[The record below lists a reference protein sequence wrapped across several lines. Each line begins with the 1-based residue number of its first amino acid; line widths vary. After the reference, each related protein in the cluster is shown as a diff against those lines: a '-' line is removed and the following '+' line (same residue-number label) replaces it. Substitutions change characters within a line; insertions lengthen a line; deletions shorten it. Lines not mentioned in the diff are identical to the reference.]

1 MMRDRRAV
9 PLPEFMQIE
18 APVYAP
24 RRTLSL
30 METEQFLLLAAY
42 HLWRDDIWPID
53 GEALDKLRGAL
64 SPHPVRDQNKQ
75 FGMNV
80 LEMALDR
87 LTTAELIEIRRRG
100 IVPTPRAIEELERA
114 IAGTRKSAEDMLRK
128 LLED

>member
-1 MMRDRRAV
+1 MARDEDV
-9 PLPEFMQIE
+9 TLPGFMQIE
-18 APVYAP
+18 APIFAP

-30 METEQFLLLAAY
+30 LETEQFLLLAAY
-42 HLWRDDIWPID
+42 HLWRDDVWPID

-87 LTTAELIEIRRRG
+87 LSTAELIEIRRRG
-100 IVPTPRAIEELERA
+100 IVPTTRAIEELERA
-114 IAGTRKSAEDMLRK
+114 VAATKKSAEDMLRK

>member
-1 MMRDRRAV
+1 M

-18 APVYAP
+18 APATAP

-30 METEQFLLLAAY
+30 RETEQFLLLASY
-42 HLWRDDIWPID
+42 HLWRDDVWPID

-80 LEMALDR
+80 LEMALER
-87 LTTAELIEIRRRG
+87 LGTAELIEIRRSG
-100 IVPTPRAIEELERA
+100 IVPTARAIEELERA
-114 IAGTRKSAEDMLRK
+114 VAETRKSAQDMLKR

>member
-1 MMRDRRAV
+1 MA
-9 PLPEFMQIE
+9 LPEFMQIE
-18 APVYAP
+18 APPFAP

-30 METEQFLLLAAY
+30 LETEQFLLLATY
-42 HLWRDDIWPID
+42 HLWRDDVWPID

-80 LEMALDR
+80 LEMALER

-100 IVPTPRAIEELERA
+100 IVPTTRAIEELERA
-114 IAGTRKSAEDMLRK
+114 IAETKKSAEDMLRRI
-128 LLED
+128 LGD

>member
-1 MMRDRRAV
+1 MT
-9 PLPEFMQIE
+9 LPDFMQIE
-18 APVYAP
+18 VLPTAS

-30 METEQFLLLAAY
+30 LETEQFLLLAAY
-42 HLWRDDIWPID
+42 HLWRDDVWPID

-80 LEMALDR
+80 MEMALER
-87 LTTAELIEIRRRG
+87 LTGAELLEIRRSG
-100 IVPTPRAIEELERA
+100 ILPSKRAIEELERA
-114 IAGTRKSAEDMLRK
+114 IAETHRTPEAMLRK

>member
-1 MMRDRRAV
+1 M

-18 APVYAP
+18 APAFAP

-30 METEQFLLLAAY
+30 LETEQFLLLACY
-42 HLWRDDIWPID
+42 HLWRDDVWPID

-80 LEMALDR
+80 LEMALER
-87 LTTAELIEIRRRG
+87 LTTAELIEVRRRG
-100 IVPTPRAIEELERA
+100 IVPTTRAIEELERA
-114 IAGTRKSAEDMLRK
+114 AAATKKTAETMLRK

>member
-1 MMRDRRAV
+1 M

-18 APVYAP
+18 TAGPGP

-30 METEQFLLLAAY
+30 RETEQFILLASY
-42 HLWRDDIWPID
+42 HLWRDDVWPID

-80 LEMALDR
+80 LEMAFER
-87 LTTAELIEIRRRG
+87 LTTAELIEVRRSG
-100 IVPTPRAIEELERA
+100 IVPTARAIAELERA
-114 IAGTRKSAEDMLRK
+114 IAETRKTADGMIKR
-128 LLED
+128 LLAD

>member
-1 MMRDRRAV
+1 MA
-9 PLPEFMQIE
+9 LPEFMQIE
-18 APVYAP
+18 APLYAP

-30 METEQFLLLAAY
+30 LETEQFLLLAAY
-42 HLWRDDIWPID
+42 HLWRDDVWPID

-80 LEMALDR
+80 LEMALER
-87 LTTAELIEIRRRG
+87 LSTAGLIEIRKRG
-100 IVPTPRAIEELERA
+100 IVPTTRAIEELERA
-114 IAGTRKSAEDMLRK
+114 IAATKKSADDMLRK

>member
-1 MMRDRRAV
+1 M

-18 APVYAP
+18 APVFAP

-30 METEQFLLLAAY
+30 LETEQFLLLAAY
-42 HLWRDDIWPID
+42 HLWRDDVWPID

-80 LEMALDR
+80 VNLHNVWLFLPNSVGDKGRVDTFRWRWGAPAR
-87 LTTAELIEIRRRG
+87 
-100 IVPTPRAIEELERA
+100 
-114 IAGTRKSAEDMLRK
+114 
-128 LLED
+128 

>member
-1 MMRDRRAV
+1 MA
-9 PLPEFMQIE
+9 LPEFMQIE
-18 APVYAP
+18 APAMAP

-30 METEQFLLLAAY
+30 LETEQFLLLAAY
-42 HLWRDDIWPID
+42 HLWRDDVWPID

-80 LEMALDR
+80 LEMALER
-87 LTTAELIEIRRRG
+87 LGGAELIDIRRSG
-100 IVPTPRAIEELERA
+100 IMPSKRAIAELERA
-114 IAGTRKSAEDMLRK
+114 MAETRRSAEDMLRR

>member
-1 MMRDRRAV
+1 MA
-9 PLPEFMQIE
+9 LPEFMQIE
-18 APVYAP
+18 APLYAP

-30 METEQFLLLAAY
+30 LETEQFLLLAAY
-42 HLWRDDIWPID
+42 HLWRDDVWPID

-87 LTTAELIEIRRRG
+87 LSTAGLIEIRKRG
-100 IVPTPRAIEELERA
+100 IVPTTRAIEELERA
-114 IAGTRKSAEDMLRK
+114 IAATKKSADDMLRK

>member
-1 MMRDRRAV
+1 M

-18 APVYAP
+18 TPAVGP

-30 METEQFLLLAAY
+30 LETEQFILLASY
-42 HLWRDDIWPID
+42 HLWRDDVWPID
-53 GEALDKLRGAL
+53 GEALDKLRGAF

-87 LTTAELIEIRRRG
+87 LASAELIEVRRRG
-100 IVPTPRAIEELERA
+100 IVPTARAIEELERA
-114 IAGTRKSAEDMLRK
+114 MVDTDKTAERMLKR
-128 LLED
+128 LLGD

>member
-1 MMRDRRAV
+1 MA
-9 PLPEFMQIE
+9 LPEFMQIE
-18 APVYAP
+18 APPFAP

-30 METEQFLLLAAY
+30 LETEQFLLLAAY
-42 HLWRDDIWPID
+42 HLWRDDVWPID

-80 LEMALDR
+80 LEMALER
-87 LTTAELIEIRRRG
+87 LSTGGLVEVRRSG
-100 IVPTPRAIEELERA
+100 IVPTKRAIEELERA
-114 IAGTRKSAEDMLRK
+114 IASTRKSAGDMLRK

>member
-1 MMRDRRAV
+1 M
-9 PLPEFMQIE
+9 PLPEFMLIE
-18 APVYAP
+18 APVFAP

-30 METEQFLLLAAY
+30 LETEQFLLLASY
-42 HLWRDDIWPID
+42 HLWRDDVWPID

-80 LEMALDR
+80 LEMALER
-87 LTTAELIEIRRRG
+87 LSTAELVEVRRRG
-100 IVPTPRAIEELERA
+100 IVPTTRAIEELERA
-114 IAGTRKSAEDMLRK
+114 IAATKKTAEDMLRR

>member
-1 MMRDRRAV
+1 M

-18 APVYAP
+18 TPGTGA

-30 METEQFLLLAAY
+30 RETEQFILLASY
-42 HLWRDDIWPID
+42 HLWRDDVWPID

-80 LEMALDR
+80 LEMAFDR
-87 LTTAELIEIRRRG
+87 LTAAELIEVRRRG
-100 IVPTPRAIEELERA
+100 IVPSARAIEELERA
-114 IAGTRKSAEDMLRK
+114 IAETRKTAGSMLKR
-128 LLED
+128 LLAD